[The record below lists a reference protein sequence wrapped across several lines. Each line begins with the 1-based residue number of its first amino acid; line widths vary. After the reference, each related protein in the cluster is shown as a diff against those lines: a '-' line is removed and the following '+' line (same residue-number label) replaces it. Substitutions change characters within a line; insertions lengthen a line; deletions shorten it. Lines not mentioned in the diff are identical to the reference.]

1 MTSVSEFCENDI
13 SHLKSFI
20 LDAWR
25 LAGPSGLGWT
35 GATDE
40 NIREIASDSFLK
52 GLLEEADVK
61 LFICRKR
68 QQIVGFCAIRG
79 INAKSVELTGII
91 VRQNHLGKGLGSELF
106 KFAKRVA
113 AELGFAT
120 MLVKTESNNLRALH
134 FYSQMGFVIKGK
146 VFEVMNDEK
155 VSLTILRLKL

>member
-1 MTSVSEFCENDI
+1 MTSVPEFCENDI
-13 SHLKSFI
+13 SNLKSFI

-40 NIREIASDSFLK
+40 NIGEIASDSFLK
-52 GLLEEADVK
+52 GLFEDPHVR
-61 LFICRKR
+61 LFICKKE
-68 QQIVGFCAIRG
+68 QQMVGFCAIRR

-91 VRQNHLGKGLGSELF
+91 VRQNHLGKGIGSELF
-106 KFAKRVA
+106 KFAKKVA
-113 AELGFAT
+113 VESGFAT
-120 MLVKTESNNLRALH
+120 MLVKTESNNLKALH
-134 FYSQMGFVIKGK
+134 FYSQMGFVVKER